1 LGIGLVE
8 VISEVFA
15 IRFVIPLD
23 GTHYLSVAS
32 QLRTLTRL
40 LEWEDNMHRQVTEY
54 VSSSAHSLSAR
65 FLFVLHSTS
74 QQDASFTWLLS
85 CAEER

>member
-1 LGIGLVE
+1 ME

-23 GTHYLSVAS
+23 GTHHLSVAS

-54 VSSSAHSLSAR
+54 VFSSAHSLNAR
-65 FLFVLHSTS
+65 FLFALYSTS
-74 QQDASFTWLLS
+74 QQDASFT
-85 CAEER
+85 